1 VQVARALG
9 AGRIIAIDLD
19 DEKLSLARDLG
30 ATDTINASKDDP
42 VLAARDLTGGVG
54 VNIAFEAIGRPDT
67 FRQATEAA
75 ADGGRCVM
83 VGIAPVGL
91 TAEIE
96 ITRLVRRKLQVLGS
110 FGGRPRHDLP
120 ALMEL
125 AVGGEL
131 RLDGAIGARFSLDQ
145 ADEAYSLL
153 AEGRITG
160 RAIVEM

>member
-1 VQVARALG
+1 MH
-9 AGRIIAIDLD
+9 
-19 DEKLSLARDLG
+19 
-30 ATDTINASKDDP
+30 
-42 VLAARDLTGGVG
+42 
-54 VNIAFEAIGRPDT
+54 IAFEAIGRPQT
-67 FRQATEAA
+67 FRQATEVA

-120 ALMEL
+120 ALMKL
-125 AVGGEL
+125 AVAGEL
-131 RLDGAIGARFSLDQ
+131 RLDDAIGVRFSLDQ
-145 ADEAYSLL
+145 ADEAYALL
-153 AEGRITG
+153 ADGQISG